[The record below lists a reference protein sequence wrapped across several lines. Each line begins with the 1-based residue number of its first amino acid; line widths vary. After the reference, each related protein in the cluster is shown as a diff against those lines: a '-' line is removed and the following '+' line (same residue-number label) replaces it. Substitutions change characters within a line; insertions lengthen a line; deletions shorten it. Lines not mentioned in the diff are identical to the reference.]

1 VNERRAIFW
10 LTLFAVA
17 FVALYVATSVPAE
30 WLAPIEAQ
38 P

>member
-1 VNERRAIFW
+1 
-10 LTLFAVA
+10 VA